1 MPEPRPIAILTGLG
15 RPVGIAA
22 GIAVALAEA
31 GWDLAVTAWSPAD
44 EEVFGGGAADGID
57 VVLQQVE
64 RAGATVVSV
73 PVDLA
78 DPQSPSQLVSTVVDQ
93 LGAPSALVL
102 SHAWSVDSGILD
114 TSVEQFDRHFAV
126 NARASWLLIAEFA
139 RVVSPG
145 GGAIV
150 ALTSDHTVGNL
161 PYGMSKGALDRLVIA
176 AGKELAHLGISSNV
190 VNPGPID
197 TGWMT
202 PELRDHFASLQ
213 PSGRLGTPEDTAN
226 LVAFLVSPRGRWI
239 NGQLLKSDGG
249 ISIHG

>member
-1 MPEPRPIAILTGLG
+1 MPAPRPVAILTGLG

-22 GIAVALAEA
+22 GIAAALARD
-31 GWDLAVTAWSPAD
+31 GWDLAVNHWMPAD
-44 EEVFGGGAADGID
+44 AAMFGADAAAGLDDTIHS
-57 VVLQQVE
+57 LE
-64 RAGATVVSV
+64 AAGARVLRLPS
-73 PVDLA
+73 DLERPEA
-78 DPQSPSQLVSTVVDQ
+78 AAEIVAATVDQ

-102 SHAWSVDSGILD
+102 SHAWSVDSGIL
-114 TSVEQFDRHFAV
+114 TTTVEQFDKHFAV
-126 NARASWLLIAEFA
+126 NTRASWLLIAEFA
-139 RVVSPG
+139 RAVVD

-197 TGWMT
+197 TGWMD
-202 PELRDHFASLQ
+202 ESLREHLTSLQ
-213 PSGRLGTPEDTAN
+213 PTGRLGTPADTAN
-226 LVAFLVSPRGRWI
+226 LVAFLLSPQGRWI